1 MKNGLFTDPIFVDP
15 GVPGGDTSPGYAGL
29 GFIGKEKNPYG
40 QDYEGNLF
48 WTSSDGRIF
57 RGIFKPPDYRKFEKV
72 DIQWYRGSYPVDI
85 EQGPDGYLYFVEF
98 GKGTLER
105 LVPQ

>member
-1 MKNGLFTDPIFVDP
+1 MPCATQTDRLRSFEFAKMTIPQMRHRQE
-15 GVPGGDTSPGYAGL
+15 AREA
-29 GFIGKEKNPYG
+29 K
-40 QDYEGNLF
+40 
-48 WTSSDGRIF
+48 
-57 RGIFKPPDYRKFEKV
+57 KFEKV

-105 LVPQ
+105 LVPE